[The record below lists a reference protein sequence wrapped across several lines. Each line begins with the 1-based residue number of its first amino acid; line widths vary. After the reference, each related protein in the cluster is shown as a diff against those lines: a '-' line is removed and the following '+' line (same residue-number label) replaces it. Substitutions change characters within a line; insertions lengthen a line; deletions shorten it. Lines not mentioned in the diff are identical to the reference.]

1 MEALVCDRDQ
11 DPVLYS
17 AVLRNVVSP
26 VRGGFFFF
34 FQFLEALE
42 SNTTSNWLKHTV

>member
-1 MEALVCDRDQ
+1 MEALVYDRDQ

-17 AVLRNVVSP
+17 AVLRNVISP
-26 VRGGFFFF
+26 VGGVFF

-42 SNTTSNWLKHTV
+42 INTTSNWLNHTV